1 LPPLREIT
9 LPEIERQGTRTL

>member
-1 LPPLREIT
+1 